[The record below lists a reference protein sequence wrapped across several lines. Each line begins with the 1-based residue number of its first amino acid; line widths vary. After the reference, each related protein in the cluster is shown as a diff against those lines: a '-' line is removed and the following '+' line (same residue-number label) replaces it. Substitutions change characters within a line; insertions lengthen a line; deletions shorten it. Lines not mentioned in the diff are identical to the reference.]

1 MDSLFSVNHAE
12 FVTICLCNRR
22 YFLVLGMKPLLYS
35 ERGATVGGLGWKR
48 VGFNISYYKTS
59 SYKNPLL
66 QREYAYYTLTFY
78 MVSFFLAVLTL
89 KTV

>member
-1 MDSLFSVNHAE
+1 MFMH
-12 FVTICLCNRR
+12 RR

-35 ERGATVGGLGWKR
+35 EREATVGGLGWKR

-78 MVSFFLAVLTL
+78 MVSFFSSSFNFNNSLSKRKHANESV
-89 KTV
+89 VR